1 MKIHVIG
8 SLDAVQELKDNYPQ
22 VDWIL
27 TTDFQEALLDRETE
41 IIFHLGNDAIKK
53 DYSKTTKTIVVN
65 SVCERLMDHAHGDHV
80 TRINGWNGFLK
91 RKTWEMSGSSTAS
104 LDALVNTIGVNIKWL
119 PDEPGFVA
127 PRVVAMIVNE
137 AFFALEQSV
146 STISEIDIAL
156 KLGTNYPQ
164 GPFEWGKQIGL
175 KEITGLLEIL
185 SKQSP
190 IYKPSALL
198 TQKASEI

>member
-1 MKIHVIG
+1 MKIHVLGRSNAI
-8 SLDAVQELKDNYPQ
+8 QELKETYPQ
-22 VDWIL
+22 ADWIFSSNL
-27 TTDFQEALLDRETE
+27 EAAIMDTE
-41 IIFHLGNDAIKK
+41 SDILFHLDNDAIKI
-53 DYSKTTKTIVVN
+53 DFSNTTKTVVVN
-65 SVCERLMDHAHGDHV
+65 AVCEKLSEYAHGKNV
-80 TRINGWNGFLK
+80 VRINGWNGFLK
-91 RKTWEMSGSSTAS
+91 RQTWEMSGVSNSA
-104 LDALVNTIGVNIKWL
+104 LDALANTIGVNIKWL

-127 PRVVAMIVNE
+127 PRVIAMIVNE

-146 STISEIDIAL
+146 SSISDIDVAL

-164 GPFEWGKQIGL
+164 GPFEWGNQIGL
-175 KEITGLLEIL
+175 KEITQLLEVL